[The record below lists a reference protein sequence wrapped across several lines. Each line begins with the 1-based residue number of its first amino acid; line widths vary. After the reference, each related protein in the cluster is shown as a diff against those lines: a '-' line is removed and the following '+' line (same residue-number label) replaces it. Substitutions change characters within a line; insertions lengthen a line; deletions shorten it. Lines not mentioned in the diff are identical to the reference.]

1 MNVVTNVEQVENKF
15 LTIYFTKGRRMIISS
30 TFLYEIKLNLCLYYF
45 ESSQTLL
52 YQPKTKILSKN
63 KK

>member
-15 LTIYFTKGRRMIISS
+15 LTIYFTEGRRMIISS

-45 ESSQTLL
+45 ESSQTE
-52 YQPKTKILSKN
+52 
-63 KK
+63 